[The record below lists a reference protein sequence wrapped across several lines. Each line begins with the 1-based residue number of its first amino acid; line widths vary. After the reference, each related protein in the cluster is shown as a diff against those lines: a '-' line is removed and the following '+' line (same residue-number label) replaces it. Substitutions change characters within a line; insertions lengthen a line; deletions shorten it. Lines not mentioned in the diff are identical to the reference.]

1 MRLLVASCFGLF
13 WLAAPVLAQPPQ
25 STAPAELSVEVPPAA
40 LLEPGDSTR
49 LELLRMEK
57 LRYPQ
62 QARRNGIQGQV
73 VLHVEISEAG
83 DVEHIDVLS
92 GNPLLV
98 SSSVES
104 VKRWKYKPFLRGGK
118 PIKVSTRVPLDFA
131 FARNVQELILD
142 SNTSFSS
149 VPSSSVPSASTL
161 ITLPASLMTGRLVH
175 RVAPVYPAGARAKH
189 IGGTVVLRACIS
201 MAGRIKSL
209 IPVSGPHELIEP
221 SIGAIQQWRYR
232 PYVVDGKRVEVTT
245 DIEVNYEPK

>member
-1 MRLLVASCFGLF
+1 MRLLVASCFCLF

-57 LRYPQ
+57 LRYPE

-83 DVEHIDVLS
+83 EVEHIDVLS

-98 SSSVES
+98 PSTVES

-131 FARNVQELILD
+131 FARNVQEVMLD
-142 SNTSFSS
+142 RNTSSATAVS
-149 VPSSSVPSASTL
+149 PSAP
-161 ITLPASLMTGRLVH
+161 ITLAAALMTGRLVH
-175 RVAPVYPAGARAKH
+175 KVAPVYPAWARANH
-189 IGGTVVLRACIS
+189 IAGTVVLRAWIS
-201 MAGRIKSL
+201 MAGRIKNL
-209 IPVSGPHELIEP
+209 IPVSGPRELIEP
-221 SIGAIQQWRYR
+221 SIGAVQQWRYR
-232 PYVVDGKRVEVTT
+232 PYVVNGKTVEVTT
-245 DIEVNYEPK
+245 DIQVNYESK

>member
-1 MRLLVASCFGLF
+1 MRLFVASCFGLF

-57 LRYPQ
+57 LRYPE

-98 SSSVES
+98 PSTVES

-131 FARNVQELILD
+131 FARNVQEIMLD
-142 SNTSFSS
+142 RNTASSAS
-149 VPSSSVPSASTL
+149 VPLASTL
-161 ITLPASLMTGRLVH
+161 MPLPAGIMTGRLVH
-175 RVAPVYPAGARAKH
+175 KVAPIYPAWARANH
-189 IGGTVVLRACIS
+189 IAGTVVLRAWIS
-201 MAGRIKSL
+201 MAGRIKNL
-209 IPVSGPHELIEP
+209 IPVSGPRELIEP
-221 SIGAIQQWRYR
+221 SIGAVQQWRYR
-232 PYVVDGKRVEVTT
+232 PYVVNGKPVEVAT